1 MDTSSD
7 AAATDTLG
15 RRVAPRQRHTRAE
28 KRAMVEESLVPG
40 TSVAVVAR
48 RHEVN
53 ANQIFAWRR
62 LYRAGL
68 LDGERSK
75 RGLQL
80 LPVKIVAARSAS
92 EEGRVGPRRTEP
104 TRGRAAQGVIEIEF
118 TGGERVR
125 VHGNVDAATLAQ
137 VITVLGKR

>member
-15 RRVAPRQRHTRAE
+15 RRVAPRQRRTRAE

-104 TRGRAAQGVIEIEF
+104 TRGRAAQGVIDIWF
-118 TGGERVR
+118 AGGQRMQVR
-125 VHGNVDAATLAQ
+125 GCVEAAVLAQ
-137 VITVLGKR
+137 VIAALSRI

>member
-92 EEGRVGPRRTEP
+92 EEGRVGPQRTP
-104 TRGRAAQGVIEIEF
+104 PPRGRAAQGVIEIEF

-137 VITVLGKR
+137 VITALSRI